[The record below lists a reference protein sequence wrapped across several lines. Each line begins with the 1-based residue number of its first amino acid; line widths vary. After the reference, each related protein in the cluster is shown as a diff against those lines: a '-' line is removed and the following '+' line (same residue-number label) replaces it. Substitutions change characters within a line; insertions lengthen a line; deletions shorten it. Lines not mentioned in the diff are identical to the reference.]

1 MSRMISTP
9 LIGIIRLYKRWLS
22 PMLPNACRFQPTCSS
37 YAIEALQVHGA
48 LRGSVM
54 ALKRIGRCHPLH
66 PGGYDPVPKRREAEA
81 EGNLTEG
88 SALRAREAEAEGNA
102 LRARE
107 AETEGNALRAR
118 EAETEGNA
126 LRASDTL

>member
-81 EGNLTEG
+81 EGN
-88 SALRAREAEAEGNA
+88 ALRAREAAAPREAEAEGNA
-102 LRARE
+102 LRA
-107 AETEGNALRAR
+107 
-118 EAETEGNA
+118 
-126 LRASDTL
+126 SDTL